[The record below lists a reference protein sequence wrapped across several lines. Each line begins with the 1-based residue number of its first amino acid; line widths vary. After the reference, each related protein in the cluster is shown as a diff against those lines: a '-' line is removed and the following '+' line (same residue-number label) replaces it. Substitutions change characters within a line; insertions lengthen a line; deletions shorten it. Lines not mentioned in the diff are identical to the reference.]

1 MRLIF
6 VLLITLNM
14 AYAVWEALFQT
25 PDVPKAGNTETTRWP
40 ASPKPLL
47 LGSEAR
53 GAVQGSPSESL
64 IPIIAL
70 GHMESGRNDSR
81 ALVRQALAS
90 LLRSPYGEAGGQHAS
105 RYADGTPLI
114 SDYAEQAGNEAGP
127 RCIEAGP
134 FARNALAESMLVE
147 MKEYISEGFVRT
159 EKQAG
164 RSVFWV
170 HVPPRSNRADAKT
183 LVRSLGKRGIASFVI
198 ADEGPLRN
206 GVSLGVYHD
215 EASANRF
222 ARKISNIG
230 FPVMVYRSVQERT
243 GYFAHASVVDG
254 AGPALATALVEF
266 VTKNEP
272 SAVIA
277 ETPCRG
283 VAVE

>member
-147 MKEYISEGFVRT
+147 MKEYISCLLYT
-159 EKQAG
+159 
-164 RSVFWV
+164 S
-170 HVPPRSNRADAKT
+170 DA
-183 LVRSLGKRGIASFVI
+183 
-198 ADEGPLRN
+198 ADERSS
-206 GVSLGVYHD
+206 VDLGGRRIIKKKKTVKK
-215 EASANRF
+215 S
-222 ARKISNIG
+222 
-230 FPVMVYRSVQERT
+230 
-243 GYFAHASVVDG
+243 
-254 AGPALATALVEF
+254 
-266 VTKNEP
+266 
-272 SAVIA
+272 
-277 ETPCRG
+277 
-283 VAVE
+283 